1 MRMTLKNMAQELG
14 ISISTV
20 SKALNGNPEISQN
33 TRELVQAFAKQH
45 NYRPNH
51 MALRLKSKKTKTIG
65 VIVPE
70 IVHEFFS
77 KVIRGIEAI
86 ADAEGYNVLISV
98 SNESYE
104 KEVLVLELYAEGIID
119 GIILGLSGE
128 TLQKAD
134 FEHLTEVQAR
144 DIPLVLFDRYTE
156 NLGVDRVRI
165 DDFQSSIQATEH
177 LIQAGARKLAVI
189 TTPAYMTVGEQ
200 RLKGFCTALNQH
212 NIPLDDRCVLRTE
225 ATRKPED
232 MQQLEV
238 QLRELLDEVPDIDGI
253 LAVNEYFG
261 AAVINVLR
269 SMGRKVPQQVKVIT
283 FSDGILSKNTF
294 PSMSTVSQHGELMGR
309 TTARMLLDRMDKAE
323 GVPPQEQIIQTE
335 LILRESTE
343 ANG

>member
-1 MRMTLKNMAQELG
+1 
-14 ISISTV
+14 
-20 SKALNGNPEISQN
+20 
-33 TRELVQAFAKQH
+33 
-45 NYRPNH
+45 

-77 KVIRGIEAI
+77 KVIRGIEAV

-177 LIQAGARKLAVI
+177 LIEAGARKLAVI
-189 TTPAYMTVGEQ
+189 TTPAFMTVGEQ
-200 RLKGFCTALNQH
+200 RLNGFCTALNQH
-212 NIPLDDRCVLRTE
+212 NIPLDDRCILRTE

-232 MQQLEV
+232 IQQLEV
-238 QLRELLDEVPDIDGI
+238 QLRELLKEVPDVDGI

-261 AAVINVLR
+261 AAAINVLR

-343 ANG
+343 TDG

>member
-1 MRMTLKNMAQELG
+1 MTLKNMAQELG

-77 KVIRGIEAI
+77 KVIRGIEAV

-177 LIQAGARKLAVI
+177 LIEAGARKLAVI
-189 TTPAYMTVGEQ
+189 TTPAFMTVGEQ
-200 RLKGFCTALNQH
+200 RLNGFCTALNQH
-212 NIPLDDRCVLRTE
+212 NIPLDDRCILRTE

-232 MQQLEV
+232 IQQLEV
-238 QLRELLDEVPDIDGI
+238 QLRGLLKEVPDVDGI

-261 AAVINVLR
+261 AAAINVLR

-343 ANG
+343 TDG

>member
-1 MRMTLKNMAQELG
+1 MTLKNMAQELG

-33 TRELVQAFAKQH
+33 TRKLVQAFAKQH

-77 KVIRGIEAI
+77 KVIRGIEAV

-177 LIQAGARKLAVI
+177 LIEAGARKLAVI
-189 TTPAYMTVGEQ
+189 TTPAFMTVGEQ
-200 RLKGFCTALNQH
+200 RLNGFCTALNQH

-232 MQQLEV
+232 IQQLEV
-238 QLRELLDEVPDIDGI
+238 QLRELLKEVPDVDGI

-261 AAVINVLR
+261 AAAINVLR

-343 ANG
+343 TDG

>member
-1 MRMTLKNMAQELG
+1 MTLKNMAQELG

-77 KVIRGIEAI
+77 KVIRGIEAV

-177 LIQAGARKLAVI
+177 LIEAGARKLAVI
-189 TTPAYMTVGEQ
+189 TTPAFMTVGEQ
-200 RLKGFCTALNQH
+200 RLNGFCTALNQH
-212 NIPLDDRCVLRTE
+212 NIPLDDRCILRTE

-232 MQQLEV
+232 IQQLEV
-238 QLRELLDEVPDIDGI
+238 QLRELLKEVPDVDGI

-261 AAVINVLR
+261 AAAINVLR

-343 ANG
+343 TDG

>member
-1 MRMTLKNMAQELG
+1 MTLKNMAQELG

-77 KVIRGIEAI
+77 KVIRGIEAV

-177 LIQAGARKLAVI
+177 LIEAGARKLAVI
-189 TTPAYMTVGEQ
+189 TTPAFMTVGEQ
-200 RLKGFCTALNQH
+200 RLNGFCTALNQH
-212 NIPLDDRCVLRTE
+212 NIPLDDRCILRTE

-238 QLRELLDEVPDIDGI
+238 QLRELLNEVPDVDGI

-261 AAVINVLR
+261 AAAINVLR

-343 ANG
+343 TDG

>member
-1 MRMTLKNMAQELG
+1 MRMTLKKMAQELG

-20 SKALNGNPEISQN
+20 SKALSGNPEISQN

-45 NYRPNH
+45 NYKPNH

-65 VIVPE
+65 VVVPE

-128 TLQKAD
+128 TLQKSD
-134 FEHLTEVQAR
+134 FEHLTEVQER
-144 DIPLVLFDRYTE
+144 NIPLVLFDRYTE
-156 NLGVDRVRI
+156 NLGVDCVRI
-165 DDFQSSIQATEH
+165 DDFQSSVQATEH
-177 LIQAGARKLAVI
+177 LIEKGARNLAVI
-189 TTPAYMTVGEQ
+189 TTPAFMTVGEQ
-200 RLKGFCTALNQH
+200 RLKGFCKALSQH
-212 NIPLDDRCVLRTE
+212 NIPLDDRCILRTE

-232 MQQLEV
+232 IQQLEV
-238 QLRELLDEVPDIDGI
+238 QLKTLLNEVPEVDGI
-253 LAVNEYFG
+253 LAVNEFFG
-261 AAVINVLR
+261 AAAINVLR
-269 SMGRKVPQQVKVIT
+269 RMGRKVPQEVKVIT
-283 FSDGILSKNTF
+283 FSDGILSKNTY

-309 TTARMLLDRMDKAE
+309 TTARMLLERMEKTDGA
-323 GVPPQEQIIQTE
+323 PQEQIIQTE

-343 ANG
+343 SAE

>member
-77 KVIRGIEAI
+77 KVIRGIEAV

-177 LIQAGARKLAVI
+177 LIEAGARKLAVI
-189 TTPAYMTVGEQ
+189 TTPAFMTVGEQ
-200 RLKGFCTALNQH
+200 RLNGFCTALNQH
-212 NIPLDDRCVLRTE
+212 NIPLDDRCILRTE

-238 QLRELLDEVPDIDGI
+238 QLRELLNEVPDVDGI

-261 AAVINVLR
+261 AAAINVLR

-343 ANG
+343 TDG

>member
-1 MRMTLKNMAQELG
+1 MRMTLKKMAQELG

-20 SKALNGNPEISQN
+20 SKALNNHSEISQN
-33 TRELVQAFAKQH
+33 TRDLVQAFARQH

-65 VIVPE
+65 VVVPE

-77 KVIRGIEAI
+77 KVIRGIEAV

-128 TLQKAD
+128 TLEKQD

-144 DIPLVLFDRYTE
+144 EIPLVLFDRYAPG
-156 NLGVDRVRI
+156 LGVDCVRI
-165 DDFQSSIQATEH
+165 DDYKSSIMATEH
-177 LIQAGARKLAVI
+177 LIEAGCRHLAVI
-189 TTPAYMTVGEQ
+189 TTPPFMIVGEQ
-200 RLKGFCTALNQH
+200 RYQGFCAALEKHQL
-212 NIPLDDRCVLRTE
+212 PLHQQAIVRTF

-232 MQQLEV
+232 IQQLEV
-238 QLRELLDEVPDIDGI
+238 QLKKLFEEDPAVDGI

-261 AAVINVLR
+261 AAAINVLR
-269 SMGRKVPQQVKVIT
+269 SIGRSVPEEVKVIT

-309 TTARMLLDRMDKAE
+309 TTAQMILERMQKPAR
-323 GVPPQEQIIQTE
+323 VPHEQIIQTE
-335 LILRESTE
+335 LILRDST
-343 ANG
+343 A

>member
-77 KVIRGIEAI
+77 KVIRGIEAV

-177 LIQAGARKLAVI
+177 LIEAGARKLAVI
-189 TTPAYMTVGEQ
+189 TTPAFMTVGEQ
-200 RLKGFCTALNQH
+200 RLNGFCTALNQH
-212 NIPLDDRCVLRTE
+212 NIPLDDRCILRTE

-232 MQQLEV
+232 IQQLEV
-238 QLRELLDEVPDIDGI
+238 QLRELLKEVPDVDGI

-261 AAVINVLR
+261 AAAINVLR

-343 ANG
+343 TDG